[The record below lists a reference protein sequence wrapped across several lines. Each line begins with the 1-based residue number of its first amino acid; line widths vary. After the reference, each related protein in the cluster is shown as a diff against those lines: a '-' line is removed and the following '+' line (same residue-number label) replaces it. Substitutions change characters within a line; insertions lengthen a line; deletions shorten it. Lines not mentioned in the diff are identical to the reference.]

1 MFCTCQIPFILK
13 IFISHNQ
20 WQSCRRGTSPLLSTI
35 EKSSLNLR
43 GKLPSLFCK
52 RRNISNI
59 LLYAFPT
66 QDVYDLAVFRNSKMK
81 QGIYPFRLT
90 ADTMNRLYKITP
102 IMYYFIKE
110 TRFRKSILQIRI
122 KNFISIRHQIRTTLL
137 FSIFQ
142 CIKSIQQSTS
152 HKTHFGNI
160 RLVTSSCTQFHPE

>member
-1 MFCTCQIPFILK
+1 
-13 IFISHNQ
+13 
-20 WQSCRRGTSPLLSTI
+20 
-35 EKSSLNLR
+35 
-43 GKLPSLFCK
+43 
-52 RRNISNI
+52 
-59 LLYAFPT
+59 
-66 QDVYDLAVFRNSKMK
+66 
-81 QGIYPFRLT
+81 
-90 ADTMNRLYKITP
+90 MNRLYKITP

-160 RLVTSSCTQFHPE
+160 RLVTSSRTQFYPPNNNE

>member
-1 MFCTCQIPFILK
+1 MFTTL
-13 IFISHNQ
+13 
-20 WQSCRRGTSPLLSTI
+20 QSFVI
-35 EKSSLNLR
+35 
-43 GKLPSLFCK
+43 
-52 RRNISNI
+52 
-59 LLYAFPT
+59 
-66 QDVYDLAVFRNSKMK
+66 QKMK

-160 RLVTSSCTQFHPE
+160 RLVTSSCTQFHPRIIMSRSISDKTFHEEITHHFLHFLRRIRCIYNLRTVCIIRIFPNMLHTCNSQVRERLSPLRNN